1 MVIKECIVSGSPLPT
16 NDEISLDLD
25 GQDVK
30 DVQLNEQFAG
40 GDDFAPKVRKPYTIT
55 KQRERWT
62 EEEHKKFLEA
72 LKLYGRA
79 WRRIEEHVGSKT
91 AVQIRSHAQKFFS
104 KVARESNVGD
114 GGLVKPVEIPPPRP
128 KRKPMHPYPRK
139 LGSPV
144 KMGILIPERS
154 ASPNQ
159 SPTSVL
165 SVVGSDQSSG
175 GADSCMPNGSS
186 SPVSSSPLARTT
198 AHIFGSEAPKL
209 LSEDGVSSSQ
219 SDREDEN
226 SSTDEEIPLEL
237 DLSPRKTFVN
247 EAATQSLKLFG
258 KTLLVV
264 DSSRSTCNPES
275 LDDDK
280 RVETCPYPLR
290 VVPLKAAGNSTCE
303 DAWRSLMQVH
313 SSEMK
318 NELLYIQYTGNTTS
332 SSAAPFPWLSLA
344 SQSTREVHS
353 PTPIRA
359 QSNEGSSSGSNT
371 DSVGAAAREETSSF
385 SSYKLSKRIS
395 ANCRRGFVPYKRC
408 FTEQDSSAE
417 TVQEREKQRIRL
429 CL

>member
-1 MVIKECIVSGSPLPT
+1 MVVKACTVSGSPRPT
-16 NDEISLDLD
+16 NEEISRDLD
-25 GQDVK
+25 EQDVK

-62 EEEHKKFLEA
+62 EEEHNKFLEA

-104 KVARESNVGD
+104 KVAREANMGD
-114 GGLVKPVEIPPPRP
+114 GDCVKPVEIPPPRP

-139 LGSPV
+139 LVSPV
-144 KMGILIPERS
+144 KTGILIPERLV
-154 ASPNQ
+154 SPNQ
-159 SPTSVL
+159 SPKSVL
-165 SVVGSDQSSG
+165 SVVGSDQSA
-175 GADSCMPNGSS
+175 GADSCMPNGSL
-186 SPVSSSPLARTT
+186 SPVPSSALA
-198 AHIFGSEAPKL
+198 AHVFGSEAPKL
-209 LSEDGVSSSQ
+209 LREDGGLSSQ

-226 SSTDEEIPLEL
+226 SSTDEEIAVEL
-237 DLSPRKTFVN
+237 DLSPRKTCAN

-264 DSSRSTCNPES
+264 DSTCQAEAWDG
-275 LDDDK
+275 DDDK
-280 RVETCPYPLR
+280 RVESCSYPLR
-290 VVPLKAAGNSTCE
+290 VVPCE
-303 DAWRSLMQVH
+303 DGWRSLMQVQ

-318 NELLYIQYTGNTTS
+318 SDLLYIQYRGERMKLS
-332 SSAAPFPWLSLA
+332 YAAPFPWLSLA
-344 SQSTREVHS
+344 SQSSGEVHS

-359 QSNEGSSSGSNT
+359 QSSEGSSSNSNT
-371 DSVGAAAREETSSF
+371 GAAAGREETSAF
-385 SSYKLSKRIS
+385 TCYKFSKRSS

-408 FTEQDSSAE
+408 LTEQDSTAE

-429 CL
+429 CLY